1 MLEQF
6 PTRLIIK
13 TLPKIDRKRPYF
25 REAVKFIEREK
36 VCYQFHVCY
45 LMQTDY
51 VDFRVQ
57 ISWPRVKS
65 EIILLN
71 YLFNPKYQVKENEAL
86 LIIVLLLDLQQ
97 DFRLAIKRSTV
108 RFLLR

>member
-1 MLEQF
+1 MFEHF

-13 TLPKIDRKRPYF
+13 TLPKIDRKRPYL
-25 REAVKFIEREK
+25 REASKFIKREK
-36 VCYQFHVCY
+36 VYHLVHACYFM
-45 LMQTDY
+45 LTDT
-51 VDFRVQ
+51 VDFRMQ

-71 YLFNPKYQVKENEAL
+71 YLFNPKYKVKESEAL
-86 LIIVLLLDLQQ
+86 LIVVLLLDLQE
-97 DFRLAIKRSTV
+97 DFRLAIKLSTM